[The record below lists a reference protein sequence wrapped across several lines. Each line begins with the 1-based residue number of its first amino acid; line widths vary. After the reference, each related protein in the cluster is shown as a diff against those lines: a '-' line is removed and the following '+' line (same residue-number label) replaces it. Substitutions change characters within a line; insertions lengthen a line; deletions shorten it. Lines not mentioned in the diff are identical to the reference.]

1 MPKFSLCCCGGVSTA
16 CHRDNSFTST
26 TYENGETGGNRLQF
40 DSNASD
46 VKDPIH
52 LPGEVIKPLEKARAR
67 YATDWKSLNMDVT

>member
-1 MPKFSLCCCGGVSTA
+1 MGKQ
-16 CHRDNSFTST
+16 
-26 TYENGETGGNRLQF
+26 GGNRLQF